1 MSETDIENAEAPD
14 AAGENLPEGPAWE
27 KELDVYPIRPPE
39 EDPRWAMWVFW
50 IWVIACSGMI
60 VFMVII
66 TFLGWYYD

>member
-1 MSETDIENAEAPD
+1 MMNTDSDNTSAVETPPQVPD
-14 AAGENLPEGPAWE
+14 EGPAWE

-50 IWVIACSGMI
+50 IWVVFCSGMI
-60 VFMVII
+60 LSMVLL

>member
-14 AAGENLPEGPAWE
+14 AAGEDSSEGPAWE

-50 IWVIACSGMI
+50 IWVVLCSGMI
-60 VFMVII
+60 LFMVAI